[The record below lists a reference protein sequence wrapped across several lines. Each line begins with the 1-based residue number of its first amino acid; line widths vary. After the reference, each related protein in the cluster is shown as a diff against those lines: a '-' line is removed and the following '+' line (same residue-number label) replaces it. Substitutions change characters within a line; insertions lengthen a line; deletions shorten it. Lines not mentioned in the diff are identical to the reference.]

1 MKEKFRSN
9 KLRQNSAPY
18 TYILP
23 VFIFLIV
30 FILVPFIF
38 AVIKSFYRYNGGNV
52 NEFIGL
58 QNYIRLFTKDKLFW
72 KSLGNMLYMF
82 GGLIVVFP
90 FPVIAAELI
99 FNLKRRR
106 LQDFYR
112 TSMLIPMVVPL
123 VVTVLVWKFI
133 YYPGIGVFANVCKSL
148 GVAGRNIPNLLGDAK
163 LVKAAIIFIGFPWIH
178 GLPFLITFAA
188 LQSIDTSVMEAA
200 QIDGCSTIRRIFSID
215 LKMIKPQLKTLFIL
229 NAIALVQDYEKIFM
243 LTQGGPQNASLVPG
257 LHMYNASFVS
267 GTGESLYGYSCAMA
281 VVLFCI
287 SFIISAILMRS
298 DNKE

>member
-1 MKEKFRSN
+1 MKRKFNPQKHR
-9 KLRQNSAPY
+9 REMAPY
-18 TYILP
+18 LYILP
-23 VFIFLIV
+23 VFLFLII
-30 FILVPFIF
+30 FILLPFVF
-38 AVIKSFYRYNGGNV
+38 AVEKSFYRYNGGNV

-58 QNYIRLFTKDKLFW
+58 QNYIRLFTNDKLFW
-72 KSLGNMLYMF
+72 KSILNMLYMF

-99 FNLKRRR
+99 FNLRSRR
-106 LQDFYR
+106 LQNFFR

-133 YYPGIGVFANVCKSL
+133 YYPGIGVFANICKAL
-148 GVAGRNIPNLLGDAK
+148 GMSGNSIPNLLGNAK
-163 LVKAAIIFIGFPWIH
+163 LVKPAIIFIGFPWIH

-188 LQSIDTSVMEAA
+188 LQGIDTSVMEAA
-200 QIDGCSTIRRIFSID
+200 QIDGCGTLRRIFCID
-215 LKMIKPQLKTLFIL
+215 IKLVKPQLKTLFIL
-229 NAIALVQDYEKIFM
+229 NVIALVQDYEKIFM

-281 VVLFCI
+281 VVLFCL
-287 SFIISAILMRS
+287 SFIVSVIMMRP
-298 DNKE
+298 DNKK